1 MEKAIYYSIRS
12 GLNSAWYMRN
22 AHQRRALMFILV
34 FVLLLALWVVS
45 SDSTAKGATLIYHQM
60 SEPSWMQLVADV
72 PTFHVMAVA
81 DNDDFNEA
89 AFKGSPNN
97 ANVAA
102 PGGGGGEKKK
112 QRVSAFAEATLH
124 VTVEGG
130 GGRGVLRSSS
140 SKPRFSIEWKSV
152 NILKSGYVHDGRGLE
167 LSTLQFWNGARL
179 FSCDDHTGIVYEI
192 VLEEGLAPRLVPRH
206 ILSDGDG
213 RSSTGM
219 RCEWCTTKG
228 DFMMIGSTGH
238 PWIHEKTGAVVNHHP
253 LWVKMISPLGVVKH
267 IDWAA
272 PYEKMRAAMGIG
284 DTGYLIHE
292 CGLWSTKWNRWYF
305 IPRHVSNT
313 PYRPGDEH
321 QHGSTAIIIA
331 DASFK
336 KIVVSPLQ
344 STANPTAGV
353 TDCKFVPNGR
363 DREIIVI
370 KTDESKATWT
380 TPTPTTPTPIKGDKN
395 KKKKSSGE
403 DPNIAS
409 SSSSGG
415 FQSYI
420 SIINTDGEVL
430 MEDMPMPAGWKF
442 EGVELRPIIHS
453 EG

>member
-1 MEKAIYYSIRS
+1 
-12 GLNSAWYMRN
+12 
-22 AHQRRALMFILV
+22 
-34 FVLLLALWVVS
+34 
-45 SDSTAKGATLIYHQM
+45 
-60 SEPSWMQLVADV
+60 
-72 PTFHVMAVA
+72 
-81 DNDDFNEA
+81 
-89 AFKGSPNN
+89 
-97 ANVAA
+97 
-102 PGGGGGEKKK
+102 
-112 QRVSAFAEATLH
+112 
-124 VTVEGG
+124 
-130 GGRGVLRSSS
+130 
-140 SKPRFSIEWKSV
+140 V
-152 NILKSGYVHDGRGLE
+152 NILRSGYVHEGRGLE

-228 DFMMIGSTGH
+228 DFMMFGSTGH
-238 PWIHEKTGAVVNHHP
+238 PWIHEKTGAIVNQHP

-292 CGLWSTKWNRWYF
+292 CGLWSTRWNRWYF

-370 KTDESKATWT
+370 KTDESKATRAT
-380 TPTPTTPTPIKGDKN
+380 SAPTTTTNPSQRN
-395 KKKKSSGE
+395 KKKKNVVG
-403 DPNIAS
+403 DDDAAHAS
-409 SSSSGG
+409 IEGGGGG

-420 SIINTDGEVL
+420 SIINTDGAVL
-430 MEDMPMPAGWKF
+430 MEDTPMPAGWKF